1 MRKYGDFLIDNGVL
15 IEYTGS
21 AAEVVVPEKIK
32 EIGFEAFY
40 RLKCVIS
47 VRLPK
52 GLTRIGRSAFYR
64 DDVIGC
70 VCLHDGVKSI
80 DNGTV
85 RECPHFTH
93 FYRSVKKDNK

>member
-21 AAEVVVPEKIK
+21 AAEVVIPEEIK

-52 GLTRIGRSAFYR
+52 GLTRIGRLAFSKCENLKTVFFPESLEEIGASA
-64 DDVIGC
+64 C
-70 VCLHDGVKSI
+70 
-80 DNGTV
+80 T
-85 RECPHFTH
+85 TA
-93 FYRSVKKDNK
+93 